1 MSVEEMLGTI
11 TNTKEFYIYHVGSTI
26 NDFHIQGRP
35 MQIDSIQFIIQT
47 LHEIRINTLTCKIYY
62 ICIVDN
68 HAIVLMN
75 VQRFVVNRQHEHVS
89 LLSPIHI
96 LKN

>member
-1 MSVEEMLGTI
+1 
-11 TNTKEFYIYHVGSTI
+11 
-26 NDFHIQGRP
+26 
-35 MQIDSIQFIIQT
+35 MQIDGTQFIIQT
-47 LHEIRINTLTCKIYY
+47 LHEVRKNTLTWKIYY

-68 HAIVLMN
+68 HATLPMN
-75 VQRFVVNRQHEHVS
+75 VQRFAINRQHEHVS

>member
-1 MSVEEMLGTI
+1 
-11 TNTKEFYIYHVGSTI
+11 
-26 NDFHIQGRP
+26 
-35 MQIDSIQFIIQT
+35 MQD
-47 LHEIRINTLTCKIYY
+47 IYY

-75 VQRFVVNRQHEHVS
+75 VQSFAVNRQHEHVS